1 MVISTNLNLKAV
13 GMQAPALWPA
23 AQPPKNVRV
32 FHLYFMLQWTDL
44 GHIN

>member
-13 GMQAPALWPA
+13 GMQAAALCQA
-23 AQPPKNVRV
+23 VQSQKNVRV

>member
-1 MVISTNLNLKAV
+1 MVISTNLNLKAA
-13 GMQAPALWPA
+13 GRQAAALCQA
-23 AQPPKNVRV
+23 AQPRKNVRV

>member
-1 MVISTNLNLKAV
+1 MVISTNLNLKA
-13 GMQAPALWPA
+13 AALWRA
-23 AQPPKNVRV
+23 AQPQKNVCV

>member
-1 MVISTNLNLKAV
+1 MVISTNLNLKAA
-13 GMQAPALWPA
+13 GMQAPALCQA
-23 AQPPKNVRV
+23 AQPRKNVRV